1 MRSRS
6 SSWIAIRMYAV
17 VITAKNRCVTVI
29 VGVHQ
34 NAKNQP
40 T

>member
-1 MRSRS
+1 
-6 SSWIAIRMYAV
+6 MYAV
-17 VITAKNRCVTVI
+17 VMMANSRCVTVI

-40 T
+40 TYSG